1 MREGSNIM
9 DLIQLKPDYIGFIF
23 YEKSPRYVQQ
33 VPKMEMDAS
42 VQKVGVFVDAGEQ
55 TIQEK
60 RIQFGLDILQLH
72 GNESP
77 EFCFLLKQS
86 GARVMKVFNVD
97 ESFDFQQTRRYEDYC
112 DYFLFDTQT
121 KAYGGS
127 GRKFNWQLLEKY
139 NNARPV
145 FLSGGIGPN
154 DANSIKVMKNINL
167 KAIDI
172 NSQFEI
178 EPALKDIELLSKFFT
193 EIRNQ

>member
-1 MREGSNIM
+1 MRDSTNIKE
-9 DLIQLKPDYIGFIF
+9 LIQLKPNYIGFIF
-23 YEKSPRYVQQ
+23 YEKSPRYVEYIPR
-33 VPKMEMDAS
+33 VEMDAS
-42 VQKVGVFVDAGEQ
+42 IQKVGVFVNASER
-55 TIQEK
+55 TINEK
-60 RIQFGLDILQLH
+60 RIAFGLDILQLH

-77 EFCFLLKQS
+77 ELCYLLKQS
-86 GARVMKVFNVD
+86 GARVMKVFSVD

-139 NNARPV
+139 NNVRPV
-145 FLSGGIGPN
+145 FLSGGIGPE
-154 DANSIKVMKNINL
+154 DANSIKAIKNINL

-172 NSQFEI
+172 NSKFEI
-178 EPALKDIELLSKFFT
+178 EPALKDIKLLSKFFT